1 MATCMDYDT
10 ICKRAVA
17 MILSQKRN
25 STYSSISRAKCS
37 IPCQEHVS
45 GASGAFSPYFLTA
58 VEAKACDLR
67 EQVTS
72 DLTSPLKV
80 SPSGQMQRQAEV

>member
-58 VEAKACDLR
+58 AKACDLR

-80 SPSGQMQRQAEV
+80 SPSRQMQGQAKA